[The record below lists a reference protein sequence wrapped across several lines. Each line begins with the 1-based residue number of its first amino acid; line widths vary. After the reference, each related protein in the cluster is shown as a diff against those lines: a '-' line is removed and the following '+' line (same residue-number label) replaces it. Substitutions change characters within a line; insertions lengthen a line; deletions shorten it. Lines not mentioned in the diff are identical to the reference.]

1 MNVGQVVVPNA
12 KGQIVIPWRMRE
24 DLGIDE
30 NTQLQ
35 IVTSGQS
42 VVMYPLVGVVRRN
55 RMGRETFREVLAR
68 TAGAWGPA
76 TKEDLRLEKA
86 RRKREL
92 AASKR
97 RAKAW

>member
-1 MNVGQVVVPNA
+1 MPNA
-12 KGQIVIPWRMRE
+12 KGQVVIPWRIRE
-24 DLGIDE
+24 DLGINE

-35 IVTSGQS
+35 IVSSGQS
-42 VVMYPLVGVVRRN
+42 VVMYPVGEVVRRN

-76 TKEDLRLEKA
+76 TKEDLRLEKV

-92 AASKR
+92 AASRR

>member
-1 MNVGQVVVPNA
+1 MPNA
-12 KGQIVIPWRMRE
+12 KGQVVIPWRIRE
-24 DLGIDE
+24 GLGIDE

-35 IVTSGQS
+35 MVVSGQS
-42 VVMYPLVGVVRRN
+42 VVMYPLVDVMRRN
-55 RMGRETFREVLAR
+55 RLGRETFREVLAR

-76 TKEDLRLEKA
+76 TGEDLRLERA

-92 AASKR
+92 AASRK